1 MPLMGIHCDFE
12 GKDREVECI
21 KVFEKPQRKQI
32 ELELFSVIA
41 YILKPSK
48 QTGLKAYIMAQ
59 WNNLEEDQ
67 APIIIL
73 HI

>member
-32 ELELFSVIA
+32 ELELFSVIT

-48 QTGLKAYIMAQ
+48 
-59 WNNLEEDQ
+59 
-67 APIIIL
+67 
-73 HI
+73 